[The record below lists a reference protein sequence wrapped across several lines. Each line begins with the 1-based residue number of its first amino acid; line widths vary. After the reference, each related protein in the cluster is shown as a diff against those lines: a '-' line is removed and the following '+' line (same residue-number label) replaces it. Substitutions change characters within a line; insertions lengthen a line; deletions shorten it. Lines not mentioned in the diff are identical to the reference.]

1 MDRTRTS
8 AVRTP
13 KKWILPALL
22 VVGLTGVAGYY
33 FSAPPTV
40 AVEEERLT
48 ITTVGNDQFY
58 EYLNLNGTVEPT
70 DIYFLDSKVA
80 GNIEQIYVSTGQEV
94 DAGDTLLRI
103 TNADLELEVM
113 QRESQLVEQL
123 NAQRQ
128 TRLLLDQNDFTRREQ
143 LVEVSYQLAGETQ
156 RYQRAEVL
164 LADSLIA
171 VSEYEPIA
179 NQYAYFQRRRQL
191 LAASFRADSINRRV
205 QVTRIDAFEGRLL
218 ANLGA
223 VRNILDRLYVRAPV
237 AGRLSDFDLVAG
249 QAITS
254 GQRLGQLYDLRQPE
268 IICRV
273 DEFYLNKVTRGQRGV
288 LLDGTDSIQL
298 TVRKVFP
305 DVENGR
311 FRVAIVFSD
320 ALPNNDLVRGQN
332 LRVRLF
338 FGEAAPTT
346 VLANGAFYGSTGGN
360 WVYLVR
366 DGEAVRTAVRLGR
379 SNPNYYEVLE
389 GLLPGDRVIT
399 SNYDN
404 FKDYPTLTLN

>member
-1 MDRTRTS
+1 MDRTRIS
-8 AVRTP
+8 ARRNV
-13 KKWILPALL
+13 KKWIIPTLFL
-22 VVGLTGVAGYY
+22 VGLTGIAGYY
-33 FSAPPTV
+33 LAAAPMVTV
-40 AVEEERLT
+40 DQNRLT
-48 ITTVGNDQFY
+48 ITTVSNDQFY

-70 DIYFLDSKVA
+70 DVYYLDSKVA
-80 GNIEQIYVSTGQEV
+80 GNAERIYVSAGEQV
-94 DAGDTLLRI
+94 LRGDTLLKI

-156 RYQRAEVL
+156 RYLRAGVL

-171 VSEYEPIA
+171 ASEYEPIA
-179 NQYAYFQRRRQL
+179 NQYAYYQRRKQL
-191 LAASFRADSINRRV
+191 LAASFRADSINRRI
-205 QVTRIDAFEGRLL
+205 QVTRIDAFESRLL

-223 VRNILDRLYVRAPV
+223 VRDILNRLYVRAPI
-237 AGRLSDFDLVAG
+237 AGRLSDFDLAAG

-254 GQRLGQLYDLRQPE
+254 GQRLGQLYDLRRPE
-268 IICRV
+268 IICQV
-273 DEFYLNKVTRGQRGV
+273 DEFYLGKVTVGQSGV
-288 LLDGTDSIQL
+288 LLDGVDSIRL
-298 TVRKVFP
+298 TVRKIFP

-311 FRVAIVFSD
+311 FRVAISFADS
-320 ALPNNDLVRGQN
+320 LPGTAFVRGQN
-332 LRVRLF
+332 LRIRLF
-338 FGEAAPTT
+338 FGEPSPTT
-346 VLANGAFYGSTGGN
+346 LLASGAFYGSTGGN

-366 DGEAVRTAVRLGR
+366 EGEAVRTAVRLGR

-404 FKDYPTLTLN
+404 FKDYPTLKLN

>member
-1 MDRTRTS
+1 MDRTRNGT
-8 AVRTP
+8 RRNL
-13 KKWILPALL
+13 KKWIIPALL
-22 VVGLTGVAGYY
+22 LVSLASIGGYY
-33 FSAPPTV
+33 LAAAPTV
-40 AVEEERLT
+40 TVDQDRLT
-48 ITTVGNDQFY
+48 IATVGNDQFY

-70 DIYFLDSKVA
+70 EVYYLDSKVA
-80 GNIEQIYVSTGQEV
+80 GNAERIYVTAGEQVEP
-94 DAGDTLLRI
+94 GDTLLKI

-156 RYQRAEVL
+156 RYNRAGIL

-171 VSEYEPIA
+171 ASEYEPIA
-179 NQYAYFQRRRQL
+179 NQYAYYTRRREL
-191 LAASFRADSINRRV
+191 LAASFRTDSINRRV
-205 QVTRIDAFEGRLL
+205 QVARIDAFENRLL
-218 ANLGA
+218 SNLGA
-223 VRNILDRLYVRAPV
+223 VRDILDRLYVRAPV
-237 AGRLSDFDLVAG
+237 AGRLSDFDIAAG

-254 GQRLGQLYDLRQPE
+254 GQRLGQLYDLQRPE

-273 DEFYLNKVTRGQRGV
+273 DEFYLSKVAVGQEGV
-288 LLDGTDSIQL
+288 LLDGADSLRL

-311 FRVAIVFSD
+311 FRVAIAFADS
-320 ALPNNDLVRGQN
+320 LPVTEFVRGQN

-338 FGEAAPTT
+338 FGEPAPTT
-346 VLANGAFYGSTGGN
+346 LLASGAFYGSTGGN

-366 DGEAVRTAVRLGR
+366 DGEAVRIAVRLGR

-404 FKDYPTLTLN
+404 FKDYPTLKLN

>member
-8 AVRTP
+8 ARRTYR
-13 KKWILPALL
+13 KWLLPSLFVLA
-22 VVGLTGVAGYY
+22 LTGAAGY
-33 FSAPPTV
+33 FLAARPSVTV
-40 AVEEERLT
+40 AENRLT
-48 ITTVGNDQFY
+48 ITTVDHDQFY

-70 DIYFLDSKVA
+70 DVYYLDSKVA
-80 GNIEQIYVSTGQEV
+80 GNAERIYVSGGEHV
-94 DAGDTLLRI
+94 ARGDTLLKI

-113 QRESQLVEQL
+113 QRESQLIEQL

-143 LVEVSYQLAGETQ
+143 LVEISYQLAGETQ
-156 RYQRAEVL
+156 RYERASLL

-171 VSEYEPIA
+171 AAEYEPIA
-179 NQYAYFQRRRQL
+179 NQYAYYRSRRKL
-191 LAASFRADSINRRV
+191 LAASFRTDSINRRV
-205 QVTRIDAFEGRLL
+205 QVNRIDAFERRLL
-218 ANLGA
+218 ANLEA
-223 VRNILDRLYVRAPV
+223 VRDILDRLIVRSPM
-237 AGRLSDFDLVAG
+237 AGTLSDFDLAAG

-254 GQRLGQLYDLRQPE
+254 GQRLGQLYDLQRPE
-268 IICRV
+268 IICWV
-273 DEFYLNKVTRGQRGV
+273 DEFYLGKVAVGQNGV
-288 LLDGTDSIQL
+288 LLDGTDSIRL
-298 TVRKVFP
+298 TVRKIFP

-311 FRVAIVFSD
+311 FRVVIAFADSLLNTD
-320 ALPNNDLVRGQN
+320 FVRGQN

-338 FGEAAPTT
+338 FGEPAPTT
-346 VLANGAFYGSTGGN
+346 LLASGAFYGSTGGN

-366 DGEAVRTAVRLGR
+366 DGKAVRTSVRLGR
-379 SNPNYYEVLE
+379 SNPNYYEVE